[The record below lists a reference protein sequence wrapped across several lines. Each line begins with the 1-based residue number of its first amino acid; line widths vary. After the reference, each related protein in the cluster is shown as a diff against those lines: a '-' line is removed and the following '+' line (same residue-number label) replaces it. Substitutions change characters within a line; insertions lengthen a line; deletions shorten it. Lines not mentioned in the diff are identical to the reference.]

1 MSSEAEGEPGSKSSP
16 TVRVLRFF
24 THFVLFPVILVMNG
38 CSLLVSEQRDASSSG
53 MLTAKVILVNPG
65 AMSSYSGS
73 VWVLPRYF
81 PPIWPLDKI
90 VGCRALNFSSDPRID
105 VTWEGST
112 LVIEHDPFAY
122 PATRLDRCYGR
133 RIMLSERLA

>member
-1 MSSEAEGEPGSKSSP
+1 MSIGAEDGQGSKTGP
-16 TVRVLRFF
+16 AMRVLRFL
-24 THFVLFPVILVMNG
+24 TLFVFFPIILPINA
-38 CSLLVSEQRDASSSG
+38 CSLLVSEQRDAASSG

-105 VTWEGST
+105 VRWEDTT
-112 LVIEHDPFAY
+112 LIIQHDSFLY
-122 PATRLDRCYGR
+122 PATGQGRCYGR
-133 RIMLSERLA
+133 PIMLRQRLP